1 MPCFQML
8 VQRLGEV
15 DLDAE
20 EKLMEHQL
28 FQAFLLAE
36 LEAEKSKSQGVLCKL
51 PEKTLKSIRK

>member
-15 DLDAE
+15 DSDAE